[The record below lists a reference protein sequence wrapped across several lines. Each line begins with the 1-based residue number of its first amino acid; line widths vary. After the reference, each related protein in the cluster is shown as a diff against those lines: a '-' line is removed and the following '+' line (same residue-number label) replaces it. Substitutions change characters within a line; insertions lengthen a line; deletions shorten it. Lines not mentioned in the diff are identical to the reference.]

1 MSCSIVHERNIF
13 VRIRLLVWLEGLQTS
28 IEVSG
33 AKPEIS
39 SHNPAKKREKVR
51 TVAAAI

>member
-13 VRIRLLVWLEGLQTS
+13 FIRLLVWLEGLQTS